1 MQKVSFWLF
10 HASMFDVKDSDVV
23 EWYIEYSNIYTI
35 PKSLQPPVLYKTQKI
50 SFD

>member
-1 MQKVSFWLF
+1 
-10 HASMFDVKDSDVV
+10 MFDVKDSDVV